1 MSLDRCK
8 HPTATP
14 KTDGAT
20 GATTK
25 ITSWCSSC
33 GSALINGVWTHPQMG
48 KSGKK
53 CHPDHGD
60 YLLPTLEQYVAA
72 GYDAAN
78 YESRMRR
85 EQEPIPRDPKP

>member
-1 MSLDRCK
+1 
-8 HPTATP
+8 
-14 KTDGAT
+14 
-20 GATTK
+20 
-25 ITSWCSSC
+25 
-33 GSALINGVWTHPQMG
+33 MG